1 MAIFAIVWLIWDN
14 IDTMKRLFLFL
25 ISVFTVTATL
35 AAREKKPA
43 VAVVVDPA
51 TQAVIGADIDAFVG
65 SMDAVGKRGILVVD
79 RWAQPDSIRAELKR
93 LYDTEGLEGAVLV
106 GNIPIPMV
114 RDAHHLTTAF
124 KMSPARD
131 WKDSSVPS
139 DRLYDDFDLRFD
151 YLRQD
156 ADQPLFH
163 YYSLRADSPQVI
175 HCDIWTSRI
184 KPPQV
189 PGATATEAIA
199 QYLRKAVAAK
209 AQPRTPIRNILHFA
223 GRSYNSDAFQ
233 ARIDEKVALREQFP
247 AVGAEHGTRI
257 DFVNFNR
264 DKSVRARLMALLAL
278 DRYDLA
284 VLHHHGEPEEQLL
297 SGATPASMPRELLG
311 AAQTY
316 FRNKIRDARDPEATK
331 QRYMKEYDLPES
343 FFADSP
349 EKAAA
354 DSTYYAD
361 MNLSIEDI
369 HGYTSNARVILLDAC
384 FNGSFNNADYIAG
397 YYIFNPG
404 GTMVVK
410 ANTVNT
416 LQDTWTNELLGLLD
430 LGACVGNWAKGQLTL
445 ESHLLGDASWRFAA
459 ASPKYDV
466 DQALTRR
473 KGDARYWRKLL
484 GSDIADLKV
493 LAIRELAANGA
504 IAPQELLTL
513 ERDDPHAVVR
523 LAAFM
528 ALKRHPDGNLTEAI
542 RLGLDDSYELLQ
554 RLAALTA
561 AVNGDPALAAT
572 VRRLIDDPATS
583 ERIYFQLKGGEE
595 AFFPTERT
603 QKEYASLTDPDIPFK
618 QKKSTVQVQRNACNP
633 FCVEPMLAWFTACDD
648 TAQRTAI
655 AETLGWY
662 RYSYL
667 RDDIVARCRDLM
679 ATEPDGAVRAE
690 LAKTVRRLTD
700 N

>member
-1 MAIFAIVWLIWDN
+1 M
-14 IDTMKRLFLFL
+14 MKRFFFSLLFLL
-25 ISVFTVTATL
+25 TVFSPL
-35 AAREKKPA
+35 AARDRQPA

-51 TQAVIGADIDAFVG
+51 TYSAISADVDAFVK
-65 SMDAVGKRGILVVD
+65 SMESVGKRGVLVVD

-93 LYDTEGLEGAVLV
+93 LCDTKGLEGAVLV

-151 YLRQD
+151 YLKQD
-156 ADQPLFH
+156 GDQPLFH

-189 PGATATEAIA
+189 PGVTATEAIA
-199 QYLRKAVAAK
+199 QYLRKAVRAK

-247 AVGAEHGTRI
+247 AVGAEPGTRI

-284 VLHHHGEPEEQLL
+284 ILHHHGEPEEQLL

-316 FRNKIRDARDPEATK
+316 FRNKIRDAKDPEATK

-349 EKAAA
+349 EKTAA

-369 HGYTSNARVILLDAC
+369 RGYTSNARVILLDAC

-430 LGACVGNWAKGQLTL
+430 QGACVGNWAKGQLTL
-445 ESHLLGDASWRFAA
+445 ESHLLGDASWRFADTD
-459 ASPKYDV
+459 PKHNV
-466 DQALTRR
+466 DQALTAR
-473 KGDARYWRKLL
+473 KGDIRYWRKLL
-484 GSDIADLKV
+484 ASDIADLRV
-493 LAIRELAANGA
+493 LAIKQLNENGA
-504 IAPQELLTL
+504 ISPQELLAL
-513 ERDDPHAVVR
+513 ERDDPRAVVR

-528 ALKRHPDGNLTEAI
+528 ALKRHPDDNLTEAI
-542 RLGLDDSYELLQ
+542 RIGLDDSYELLQ

-561 AVNGDPALAAT
+561 AVNGDPVLAAS
-572 VRRLIDDPATS
+572 VRRLLDDPATS
-583 ERIYFQLKGGEE
+583 ERVYFQLKGGEE

-603 QKEYASLTDPDIPFK
+603 RKEYASLTDPDTPFK
-618 QKKSTVQVQRNACNP
+618 QKRSTVQVQRNACNP
-633 FCVEPMLAWFTACDD
+633 FCVEPILAWFAVCDD
-648 TAQRTAI
+648 VAQRVAI

-667 RDDIVARCRDLM
+667 RDEIASHCRDLL
-679 ATEPDGAVRAE
+679 AAEPDAAVRAE

-700 N
+700 L